1 MVLTIPV
8 LAYEILEF
16 STVLYCIDNCV
27 DCPKQKTNKQTN
39 KQKNYGCDYWCI
51 IRTINKYY
59 LVRTPRTLSQISVS
73 TKKLNEVSL
82 FGRLYGSLSMLC
94 ILRGKCILQLNWK
107 GLEWYTSGSLVST
120 FSVTILKPL
129 KRSCLNIIF
138 LSLLSLTNFPS
149 RKGLSFLSQS
159 TFDIAIV

>member
-1 MVLTIPV
+1 MVLTISV
-8 LAYEILEF
+8 LAYEILGF

-27 DCPKQKTNKQTN
+27 DCLCPSWE
-39 KQKNYGCDYWCI
+39 CDYWSI

-59 LVRTPRTLSQISVS
+59 LVRTPRNLSQIPAA

-82 FGRLYGSLSMLC
+82 FGRLKESLSMLC

-107 GLEWYTSGSLVST
+107 GLEWYTSGCLVST

-129 KRSCLNIIF
+129 KQSLLNIIF
-138 LSLLSLTNFPS
+138 LSLLSLSNFPP

-159 TFDIAIV
+159 TFDIAVVWKQL